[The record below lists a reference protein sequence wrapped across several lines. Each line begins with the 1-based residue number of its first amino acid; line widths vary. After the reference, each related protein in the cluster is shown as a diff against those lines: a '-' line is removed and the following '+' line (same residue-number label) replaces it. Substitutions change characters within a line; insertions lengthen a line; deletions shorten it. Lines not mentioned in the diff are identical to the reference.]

1 MFRSTIAK
9 VSQSGKIKAQG
20 DATLQSFKNQ
30 ATFISR
36 LNPCGLII
44 KLHDKKIVKINQD
57 SYQNIRLETLR
68 KSIKNLSDYQ
78 ETSFFPLYQTIF

>member
-1 MFRSTIAK
+1 M
-9 VSQSGKIKAQG
+9 
-20 DATLQSFKNQ
+20 
-30 ATFISR
+30 
-36 LNPCGLII
+36 I
-44 KLHDKKIVKINQD
+44 KLQDKKIVKINQD